1 VIRMVK
7 SRIVNLIRKEFQ
19 QLRRDRR
26 LLAIALISPVL
37 QLVLLGYAANM
48 DVERTP
54 TVVLD
59 QDRSEYSRLL
69 LSRMFSGE
77 QFVPAGY
84 VENDEQVGKALDE
97 GSASVGIII
106 PHGFAR
112 DIRSGDRAEV
122 QILLDGTDSTAAMV
136 GQSYAEMI
144 VKRFSAEMAAG
155 GAVGAIAGGL
165 VSPVARVWYNPALES
180 RNFIVPGVLALLMMV
195 MTTLLTSLA
204 IVKERE
210 VGTLEQLIVTPLRSF
225 EIMLGKIIPF
235 ALIGMVDVC
244 LVVFVVTVV
253 FGIPVQ
259 GSVPLLFG
267 LAGIFLLTTLGLGML
282 ISTISHTQQQ
292 AMITAVFFVMLP
304 MIFLSGFVFPIEN
317 MPPPI
322 QYLTYILPLRY
333 FFVIIR
339 GLFLKGVGLSH
350 LWDEA
355 VILLVFGL
363 VIFLVSAL
371 RFRGRL
377 E

>member
-84 VENDEQVGKALDE
+84 VENDEQVGEALDE

-112 DIRSGDRAEV
+112 DIRSGDHAEV

-144 VKRFSAEMAAG
+144 VKRFSAEIAAG

>member
-1 VIRMVK
+1 MIRMVK

-77 QFVPAGY
+77 QFIPAGY
-84 VENDEQVGKALDE
+84 VENGEQVGEALDA

-144 VKRFSAEMAAG
+144 VKRFSAEIAAG

-339 GLFLKGVGLSH
+339 GLFLKGVGLSY